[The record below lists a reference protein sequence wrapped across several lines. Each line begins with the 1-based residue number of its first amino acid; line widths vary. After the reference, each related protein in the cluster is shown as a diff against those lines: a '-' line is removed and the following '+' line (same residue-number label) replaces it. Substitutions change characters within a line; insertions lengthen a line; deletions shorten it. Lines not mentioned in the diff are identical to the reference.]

1 MHFDMIVTNGPFRG
15 QGSTHLGYIYQFDNL
30 RKEVTDGR

>member
-15 QGSTHLGYIYQFDNL
+15 QGSTHLGYIYQFDNSW
-30 RKEVTDGR
+30 KEVTGDR